1 MIASTMQSALFQ
13 FCATT
18 ECVHRW
24 TQSLK
29 MSMLSFRCLDHGES
43 RQSKA
48 THPHIAKE
56 PSANIGSRHRPD
68 KPSAHR
74 GDQVRI
80 QAWILK
86 RLISIFGRSAR
97 RGHVPRELA
106 MKKIYEA
113 AGIPLP
119 ESVSHAYMC
128 RTNLTDH
135 VRLCCMFNTNPRTR

>member
-1 MIASTMQSALFQ
+1 MRPSVDAIAQDVHAFFQ
-13 FCATT
+13 
-18 ECVHRW
+18 
-24 TQSLK
+24 
-29 MSMLSFRCLDHGES
+29 MS
-43 RQSKA
+43 
-48 THPHIAKE
+48 
-56 PSANIGSRHRPD
+56 RPRG
-68 KPSAHR
+68 KPAIKS
-74 GDQVRI
+74 DQVRI

-135 VRLCCMFNTNPRTR
+135 VRLGDDDDDASCGKGVSSDSASDSEDAESESDFSEDRSV